1 MRILRSCDPDH
12 FHDPADLRAAPIEDE
27 IDEQYL
33 IYGLFERADRPDGAF
48 LSKRWCSLE
57 HLLEH
62 TPPGN
67 LLNKISE
74 WEAGRAAR
82 ATHAIASVFEAAEA
96 EAEAEAATAATA
108 APIGGAESPS

>member
-33 IYGLFERADRPDGAF
+33 VYGLFERADSPDGAF

-67 LLNKISE
+67 LLNKIGE

-82 ATHAIASVFEAAEA
+82 ATHAIASLFEAAEA
-96 EAEAEAATAATA
+96 EAAEAEAGAATAAGA
-108 APIGGAESPS
+108 AEAG